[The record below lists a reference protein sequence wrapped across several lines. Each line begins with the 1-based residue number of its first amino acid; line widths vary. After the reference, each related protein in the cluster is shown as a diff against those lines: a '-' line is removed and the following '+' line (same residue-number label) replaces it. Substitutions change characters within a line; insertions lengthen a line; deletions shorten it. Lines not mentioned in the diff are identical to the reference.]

1 MIVDNNSP
9 VTGAVQAMKQA
20 FFACRNGVVAD
31 ALRAAGDP
39 HRYIMGCQLTDV
51 ASIVS
56 QFSHFSQH
64 SQFSHFSHFSQHSQD
79 SRISQDSQDSQD
91 SQLSQLSR
99 DSQQSQPSQDSF
111 FAHLSRALWTD
122 RDHRECRMAATML
135 YPPNEFS
142 QETALEWARGV
153 ETSEIADV
161 LCHRLLRKLPFALEL
176 ADQLLADETPLVR
189 YTAFRLLL
197 NLLLMGKATPTVA
210 LRQRV
215 EKELARGEALLRP
228 LLASLQEELADAAR
242 EMA

>member
-9 VTGAVQAMKQA
+9 VTDTVQAMKQA

-64 SQFSHFSHFSQHSQD
+64 SQDSQDSQHSQD
-79 SRISQDSQDSQD
+79 SRN
-91 SQLSQLSR
+91 SQLSR

-215 EKELARGEALLRP
+215 EKEQARGEALLRP

>member
-56 QFSHFSQH
+56 QL
-64 SQFSHFSHFSQHSQD
+64 
-79 SRISQDSQDSQD
+79 SRN

-111 FAHLSRALWTD
+111 FARLSRALWTD

>member
-1 MIVDNNSP
+1 
-9 VTGAVQAMKQA
+9 
-20 FFACRNGVVAD
+20 
-31 ALRAAGDP
+31 
-39 HRYIMGCQLTDV
+39 MGCQLTDV

-64 SQFSHFSHFSQHSQD
+64 SQDSQDSLLSQD
-79 SRISQDSQDSQD
+79 SRISQL
-91 SQLSQLSR
+91 SQLSQ

>member
-56 QFSHFSQH
+56 
-64 SQFSHFSHFSQHSQD
+64 HFSQHSQD
-79 SRISQDSQDSQD
+79 SRISQDSQDSQLSQD
-91 SQLSQLSR
+91 SRNSQLSQLSR

-111 FAHLSRALWTD
+111 FAHLSWALWTD

-228 LLASLQEELADAAR
+228 LLASLQEELPDAAR

>member
-1 MIVDNNSP
+1 MISDTTNIDYNSR
-9 VTGAVQAMKQA
+9 VIDTVRAMKQA

-64 SQFSHFSHFSQHSQD
+64 SQDSRNSQH
-79 SRISQDSQDSQD
+79 
-91 SQLSQLSR
+91 SQLSR

>member
-56 QFSHFSQH
+56 QFS
-64 SQFSHFSHFSQHSQD
+64 
-79 SRISQDSQDSQD
+79 QDSQDSQD
-91 SQLSQLSR
+91 SQLSQDSQ

-111 FAHLSRALWTD
+111 FAHLSRALWSD
-122 RDHRECRMAATML
+122 RNHRECRMAATML

-176 ADQLLADETPLVR
+176 ADQLLADETPLLR

>member
-56 QFSHFSQH
+56 QFSHFSQL
-64 SQFSHFSHFSQHSQD
+64 SQD
-79 SRISQDSQDSQD
+79 SRN
-91 SQLSQLSR
+91 
-99 DSQQSQPSQDSF
+99 SQQSQPSQDSF
-111 FAHLSRALWTD
+111 FAHLARALWTD

-142 QETALEWARGV
+142 QETAMEWARGV
-153 ETSEIADV
+153 ETSEMADV

>member
-64 SQFSHFSHFSQHSQD
+64 SQDSQDSQD
-79 SRISQDSQDSQD
+79 SRISQDSQDSQLSQD
-91 SQLSQLSR
+91 SRNSQLSQLSR

-228 LLASLQEELADAAR
+228 LLASLQEELADATR

>member
-56 QFSHFSQH
+56 
-64 SQFSHFSHFSQHSQD
+64 HFSHFSQH
-79 SRISQDSQDSQD
+79 SQDSQDSQD

-215 EKELARGEALLRP
+215 EKELVRGEALLRP

>member
-64 SQFSHFSHFSQHSQD
+64 SQD
-79 SRISQDSQDSQD
+79 SPI

>member
-56 QFSHFSQH
+56 QFSQDSQD
-64 SQFSHFSHFSQHSQD
+64 SQD
-79 SRISQDSQDSQD
+79 SRISQDSQDSQDSRISQDSQD

-215 EKELARGEALLRP
+215 EKELARGEVLLRP

>member
-9 VTGAVQAMKQA
+9 VSGAVQAMKQA

-56 QFSHFSQH
+56 
-64 SQFSHFSHFSQHSQD
+64 HFSHFSQHSQD
-79 SRISQDSQDSQD
+79 SQDSQDSQL

-215 EKELARGEALLRP
+215 EKELVRGEALLRP

>member
-56 QFSHFSQH
+56 QFSQDSQD
-64 SQFSHFSHFSQHSQD
+64 SQD
-79 SRISQDSQDSQD
+79 SRISQDSQD

-215 EKELARGEALLRP
+215 EKELARGEVLLRP

>member
-1 MIVDNNSP
+1 MISDTTNIDNNSP

-56 QFSHFSQH
+56 QVSQV
-64 SQFSHFSHFSQHSQD
+64 SHFSQHSQD
-79 SRISQDSQDSQD
+79 SRISQDSQDSQ
-91 SQLSQLSR
+91 LSR

-111 FAHLSRALWTD
+111 FARLARALWTD

>member
-64 SQFSHFSHFSQHSQD
+64 SQDSQDSLLSQD
-79 SRISQDSQDSQD
+79 SRISQL
-91 SQLSQLSR
+91 SQLSQ

>member
-39 HRYIMGCQLTDV
+39 HCYIMGCQLTDV

-56 QFSHFSQH
+56 QFSQ
-64 SQFSHFSHFSQHSQD
+64 FSQHSQD
-79 SRISQDSQDSQD
+79 SRISQGSQDSQD
-91 SQLSQLSR
+91 
-99 DSQQSQPSQDSF
+99 SQDSF

>member
-56 QFSHFSQH
+56 QFS
-64 SQFSHFSHFSQHSQD
+64 
-79 SRISQDSQDSQD
+79 QDSQDSRN

-176 ADQLLADETPLVR
+176 ADKLLADETPLVR

-197 NLLLMGKATPTVA
+197 NFLLMGKATPTVA

-242 EMA
+242 EMT